1 MAQHAAKNG
10 APAPCAYEVA
20 GHPDGPTLA
29 FIHGWPD
36 DARLWRAQVAA
47 LGDRFRC
54 VLVTLPNF
62 GAHAEKTGGFDFP
75 DVVARLAATIREVQ
89 PHGPVG
95 LVTHDWG
102 AYLGYL
108 LDQAHPGLVSRM
120 VALDVGGHLGR
131 PGLKT
136 ALMVIGYQW
145 SLIAAWLLGGVIPPL
160 GDRLARAVGRVVRV
174 PAPQRARIRSRFGYL
189 YYYFWRDQLLPWKR
203 AGLLHGYRPNAP
215 LLYLWGE
222 RKPLQFH
229 SPRWLEIV
237 AASGGRA
244 EGVADAGHWLMETH
258 AALVNE
264 RIEAWNADRKPT
276 TATSD
281 PPRSDA
287 N

>member
-1 MAQHAAKNG
+1 MSV

-20 GHPDGPTLA
+20 GNPDGPTLV

-36 DARLWRAQVAA
+36 DARLWRAQVDA
-47 LGDRFRC
+47 LGARFRC

-62 GAHAEKTGGFDFP
+62 GVAAEKAGGLDFP
-75 DVVARLAATIREVQ
+75 EIVDRLAATVRDA
-89 PHGPVG
+89 HADGPVG

-108 LDQAHPGLVSRM
+108 LDQAHPGLASKM
-120 VALDVGGHLGR
+120 AALDVGGHLGR

-145 SLIAAWLLGGVIPPL
+145 SLIAAWLVGGLVPPL
-160 GDRLARAVGRVVRV
+160 GDAMARGIGKVLRV

-189 YYYFWRDQLLPWKR
+189 YFYFWRNQLLPWKR
-203 AGLLHGYRPNAP
+203 SGLLRGYRPNAP

-229 SPRWLEIV
+229 SPRWLDIV

-244 EGVADAGHWLMETH
+244 EGVAGAAHWLMETH
-258 AALVNE
+258 ADIVNA
-264 RIEAWNADRKPT
+264 RLAAWFGKDRQSAGT
-276 TATSD
+276 G
-281 PPRSDA
+281 R
-287 N
+287 